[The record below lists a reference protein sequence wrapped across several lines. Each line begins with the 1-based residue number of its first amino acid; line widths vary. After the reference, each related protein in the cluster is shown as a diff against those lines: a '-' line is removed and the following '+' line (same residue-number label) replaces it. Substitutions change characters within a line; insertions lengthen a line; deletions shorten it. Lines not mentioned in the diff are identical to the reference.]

1 MKKLRKLAKQYEDL
15 RALIERPDD
24 TPETHTLL
32 LEYLGDG
39 KEEAVRMMAC
49 RAARAY
55 PGNEALNLKLIEL
68 ADHDPENE
76 VRYEA
81 LRALGGII
89 REGDFWSVS
98 DEEFQAEKRTKI
110 LALFEKTKDYLRHL
124 LLEAVRSPFERY
136 GAVEALGPLGGEDW
150 VAPLI
155 GGLWYSDED
164 KARHSA
170 LIAVAAS
177 CDKRWRGL
185 VRDALKVK
193 SEVLFS
199 KALIAAGALRLLEHE
214 EMLCRVASRQKSSRL
229 LRASAIKGLAS
240 LNSKR
245 SRSILTKIM
254 KNPKDRLS
262 LEARGRIDELVFSKK
277 LLGSKNL
284 SVSHKS

>member
-1 MKKLRKLAKQYEDL
+1 MKKLRKLAKQYEEL
-15 RALIERPDD
+15 RALIERSDD
-24 TPETHTLL
+24 TPKTHALL
-32 LEYLGDG
+32 LEYLSDG

-49 RAARAY
+49 RASRAY
-55 PGNEALNLKLIEL
+55 PDNEALNIKLIEL

-81 LRALGGII
+81 LRALGGVI

-98 DEEFQAEKRTKI
+98 DEDYLSEKRSTI
-110 LALFEKTKDYLRHL
+110 LALFEKTKEYLRHL
-124 LLEAVRSPFERY
+124 LMEGGRSPFERY

-177 CDKRWRGL
+177 CHKRWQGL

-193 SEVLFS
+193 NEVLFA
-199 KALIAAGALRLLEHE
+199 KALIAAGALGLLEHE
-214 EMLCRVASRQKSSRL
+214 DLLCRVATRRKSSRF
-229 LRASAIKGLAS
+229 LRASAIKALAS
-240 LNSKR
+240 LDSKR

-277 LLGSKNL
+277 LLAAKNL
-284 SVSHKS
+284 SVGHKS